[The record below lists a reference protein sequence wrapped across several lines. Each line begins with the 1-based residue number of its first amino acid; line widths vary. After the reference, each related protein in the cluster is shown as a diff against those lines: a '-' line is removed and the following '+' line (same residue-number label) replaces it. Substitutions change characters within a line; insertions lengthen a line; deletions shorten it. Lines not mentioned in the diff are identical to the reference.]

1 MKADLHLHTTASD
14 GRLTPDDLVR
24 QAGELGVEVIAI
36 TDHDSVEGVPAALEA
51 AAAFPQLT
59 VIPGVEINTD
69 VPHGEVHV
77 LGYFV
82 DYTSAE
88 FNRTLLELRNS
99 RLDRGLK
106 MVNKLSS
113 MGIDVEW
120 ERVLELAGGGAM
132 GRPHVAMAMV
142 ERGHVPSFRQA
153 FIQYIGRN
161 GPAYVQRKK
170 LTPLEAVMV
179 VVKAGGLPAI
189 AHPANIDGLDTLAMQ
204 LKKAGLAGI
213 EVYYNGYSGETV
225 ARLKK
230 LATRYE
236 LVACGGSDFHGLDDT
251 VGSGIGSLDLPRES
265 VEQLVSLANKC
276 GEATTWS

>member
-14 GRLTPDDLVR
+14 GRLTPGALVR
-24 QAGELGVEVIAI
+24 EAGALGVEVIAI

-51 AAAFPQLT
+51 AAAFPQLM

-69 VPHGEVHV
+69 VPNGEVHV

-88 FNRTLLELRNS
+88 FNQTLLELRNS
-99 RLDRGLK
+99 RLDRGRK
-106 MVNKLSS
+106 MVNKLAG

-120 ERVLELAGGGAM
+120 ERVLELAGGGSM

-153 FIQYIGRN
+153 FVQYIGRN

-189 AHPANIDGLDTLAMQ
+189 AHPASIDRLDALAME
-204 LKKAGLAGI
+204 LKKAGLVGI
-213 EVYYNGYSGETV
+213 EVYYHSYAAETI
-225 ARLKK
+225 ARLEK
-230 LATRYE
+230 LARRHE
-236 LVACGGSDFHGLDDT
+236 LVACGGSDFHGLDDSI
-251 VGSGIGSLDLPRES
+251 GSGIGSLDLPRES

-276 GEATTWS
+276 REATTWS